1 MGKIMGINIY
11 HIKTCQRDIITTG
24 RLQRPQENLSIRT
37 DSSPSSTSS
46 EDMASET
53 REKCGES
60 SLLLPN
66 SERPPEN
73 SLLLMK
79 PIPEEFSRVMLSSGE
94 LSDSDYSRRT
104 KDNSITSL
112 VSPLIN
118 SWREDF
124 KPSLLKTWPE
134 ASITL
139 ES

>member
-1 MGKIMGINIY
+1 MGKIMGIIIY

-79 PIPEEFSRVMLSSGE
+79 PIPEEFS
-94 LSDSDYSRRT
+94 DSDYSRRT